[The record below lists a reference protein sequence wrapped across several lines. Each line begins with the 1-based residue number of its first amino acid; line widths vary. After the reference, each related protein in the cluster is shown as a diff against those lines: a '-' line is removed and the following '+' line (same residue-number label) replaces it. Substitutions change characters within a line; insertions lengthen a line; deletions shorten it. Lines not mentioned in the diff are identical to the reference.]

1 MDDADT
7 VREVIERHR
16 TESGL
21 AADGGVSDRW
31 VVLRLGRIPMPFLNT
46 SARRKALAAHD
57 VNHLVAGV
65 STGNTGEAEISAWEL
80 ASGGCGKY
88 PAAWMLDLAG
98 MLLGMVWPIKVTKAF
113 AAGRRM
119 KNAYAFDLDEILSLS
134 MMELHQHL
142 ARPDGRSSYST
153 VGSVAVFVGYLLLAI
168 PVGTAF
174 LLIMIL
180 SIPVWTLTNDWTGTS
195 WPVQSRG
202 VSGTLLARCVAG
214 ADLGGRRI
222 RECGRQLR
230 TRYVPLPDDP

>member
-1 MDDADT
+1 MDEGGT
-7 VREVIERHR
+7 VREVIERQR
-16 TESGL
+16 TKSGM

-65 STGNTGEAEISAWEL
+65 NTGNVGEAEISAWEL

-119 KNAYAFDLDEILSLS
+119 KNAYAFDIDEILAMS
-134 MMELHQHL
+134 MMELRQNL
-142 ARPDGRSSYST
+142 IRPDGSTSSSA
-153 VGSVAVFVGYLLLAI
+153 VGSVAMFIGYLLLAV
-168 PVGTAF
+168 PVGAAF
-174 LLIMIL
+174 LLVIVL
-180 SIPVWTLTNDWTGTS
+180 SLPVWTF
-195 WPVQSRG
+195 
-202 VSGTLLARCVAG
+202 
-214 ADLGGRRI
+214 
-222 RECGRQLR
+222 
-230 TRYVPLPDDP
+230 TRD